1 VHRTDGAT
9 EVNRHDRPENVAAD
23 QQFWPEHNAMSVAAL
38 GLRFR
43 ITTPNSA
50 PRQHLDDACGHIA
63 PRDHRVV
70 AEFVVD

>member
-1 VHRTDGAT
+1 
-9 EVNRHDRPENVAAD
+9 
-23 QQFWPEHNAMSVAAL
+23 MSVAAL

-63 PRDHRVV
+63 PRDHRVA
-70 AEFVVD
+70 AEFVVDEETVQRAWLRHDGERVDLDQHVGPGEG